1 MNETMG
7 ERASKLALPRLNEIE
22 LLNMKANRALND
34 AIEKLYKVFSR
45 YPLRK
50 HVEGCPCCVHE
61 EDKLA
66 LESKPLRELTAAEL
80 GRYSFKAMTTWGDK
94 DDFRHFLPRISELL
108 VSETGL
114 GWDEEVILG
123 KLALA
128 EWKDWPE
135 QEQIDVRDFLHAGW
149 NSLLL
154 QSEPSIE
161 PDGWLCGM
169 GRAGEDLQ
177 KYLEDWIELRISNA
191 YEHLASFV
199 ECNQPTYVKRH
210 SLTNAFWPDS
220 PEAVAQLCN
229 WLASLQTRE
238 KLEAIY
244 FENEASNCAPALAH
258 AIDQLELIAKA

>member
-1 MNETMG
+1 
-7 ERASKLALPRLNEIE
+7 
-22 LLNMKANRALND
+22 MKVCRALND
-34 AIEKLYKVFSR
+34 AIENLYKGFSR

-66 LESKPLRELTAAEL
+66 LESKPLRKLTAADL

-94 DDFRHFLPRISELL
+94 DDFRHFLPRIFELL
-108 VSETGL
+108 VSEVWI
-114 GWDEEVILG
+114 GWDEEIVLG

-128 EWKDWPE
+128 EWSRWPVKE
-135 QEQIDVRDFLHAGW
+135 QAAVRDYFRAVW
-149 NSLLL
+149 NSLLT
-154 QSEPSIE
+154 EPELSIG

-177 KYLEDWIELRISNA
+177 KYLDDWAELRTSDA
-191 YEHLASFV
+191 YEHLARFV
-199 ECNQPTYVKRH
+199 ELIQPTYVKRR
-210 SLTNAFWPDS
+210 SLGNAFWTDCPQ
-220 PEAVAQLCN
+220 AVAQLCN
-229 WLASLQTRE
+229 WLVSLQTRE

-244 FENEASNCAPALAH
+244 FENQTSDFSAALAR